1 MKMPVFSRRHRNI
14 LLLSAGI
21 LLFLTLYCIA
31 AKNGYSLPCLFY
43 QITGLM
49 CPGCGNSRAALALLR
64 LDIAAAFSYNPLF
77 PLEFFY
83 LLWVYAR
90 CCKAYLQG
98 RRFSYTPACPV
109 MDILILA
116 AILLWWILRNVL

>member
-1 MKMPVFSRRHRNI
+1 MKIPTLSPRHRNI

-21 LLFLTLYCIA
+21 LVVLSLYCLA
-31 AKNGYSLPCLFY
+31 ALSGLGLPCLFY

-49 CPGCGNSRAALALLR
+49 CPGCGNTRAALALLR
-64 LDIAAAFSYNPLF
+64 LDIGAAFSYNLLF

-83 LLWVYAR
+83 LFWVYVR

-98 RRFSYTPACPV
+98 KRFSYTPACPI

-116 AILLWWILRNVL
+116 AILLWWILRNAL